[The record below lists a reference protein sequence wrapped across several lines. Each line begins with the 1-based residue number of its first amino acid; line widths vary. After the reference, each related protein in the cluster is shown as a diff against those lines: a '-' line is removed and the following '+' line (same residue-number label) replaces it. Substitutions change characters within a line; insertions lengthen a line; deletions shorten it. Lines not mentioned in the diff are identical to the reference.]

1 VSLAADRY
9 RLRMHLSKLKL
20 SGFKSFVDPTTVP
33 FPSKLIGVVGPNGC
47 GKSNIIDAVRWV
59 MGESSAKHLR
69 GDSMADV
76 IFSGSTS
83 RKPVG
88 QASVELVFDNSDGSL
103 GGEYAKYNEIS
114 VKRSVSRDGQS
125 QYYLNNTKCRRRDIT
140 DIFLGT
146 GLGPRSYAIIEQ
158 GTISRIIEAKPEEL
172 RVFLEEA
179 AGISKYKERRRETV
193 NRIKHTRDNL
203 DRLNDLREELD
214 KQLARLKRQSRTAER
229 YKVLREEERLNKG
242 QLQALRWQDLNES
255 YQQTEA
261 LISKQQIA
269 AEGVVAKQRS
279 VETDIEKQRQEHT
292 AATDTFNQIQSRFYS
307 VGSDIARLEQSIQH
321 AKERRQQIQNDI
333 RQVENELNQAQAQLN
348 IDRQRIES
356 LEKERGELEPQ
367 LNQLEQAAQQ
377 SAKEFSDS
385 EQAMQQWQSSWDE
398 LNKLSMEP
406 AQTAEVQRTHIE
418 NFDKTISEL
427 MQRKEKLEQELHSI
441 SPETFNQEISALQ
454 QQVESI
460 TMETESH
467 KSSLESS
474 QQQITQT
481 REEIVSLNNALHSK
495 RDDLQS
501 IRGRCSSLEALQ
513 QAALGKEDSDLNQ
526 WLNTQALNDAPRLAE
541 ELNVEPGWE
550 RAVESVLGHYLQAIC
565 IDDMSSIAS
574 QLTSLENGSIALFDT
589 ATIQSSVSS
598 TENALLD
605 KVKSNYDLKSVLGD
619 VVAANS
625 LDEALA
631 LRAGLSSHQSVITPE
646 GIWLGQNWIRYVKS
660 DASESG
666 IIQREQEIKT
676 LHQGIDSLDADVK
689 SLQAKLE
696 QQQQQLKNGE
706 SERDSHQASLNQ
718 ATRQLADVQA
728 QLNAKKT
735 NRQQVESRQQNLQTE
750 FAQAEE
756 KINQAK
762 SDSSDARGQL
772 QHALDKMAEFE
783 KKRNDLSQQRDVIN
797 EQHGQRRTKANEDRE
812 ALQTVKIRVET
823 LRTELSS
830 TQQTL
835 ERMESQLGQLTSR
848 RDELNKS
855 FEDGEAPLSDMAKE
869 IEQQLAKRVEIENE
883 MTQAR
888 KVMEDIEQQLQSL
901 EELRS
906 KVEQEHEEAR
916 NVLEQTRINWQE
928 QKVRRQTIEEQVIEA
943 GFELKAL
950 IQEMPEEANIEAWQ
964 TIVEELEGKIHRL
977 GPINLA
983 AIEEFEQESERKE
996 YLDAQNEDLVEALKT
1011 LEDAIGKID
1020 RETRTRFSDTFDKVN
1035 AKLKDLFP
1043 RLFGGG
1049 HAYLELTG
1057 EDILEAGVTVMARPP
1072 GKRNSTIHL
1081 LSGGEKA
1088 LTAVAMVF
1096 AIFELNPAP
1105 FCMLDEVD
1113 APLDDANVGRYSQLV
1128 KHMSDRIQFIFITH
1142 NKVTMEIADH
1152 LAGVT
1157 MSEPGVSRMVAVD
1170 VDEAVE
1176 LAAV

>member
-1 VSLAADRY
+1 MSCASDRY

-103 GGEYAKYNEIS
+103 GGEYANYAEIS
-114 VKRSVSRDGQS
+114 IKRTVSRDGQS
-125 QYYLNNTKCRRRDIT
+125 VYYLNNTKCRRRDIT

-179 AGISKYKERRRETV
+179 AGISKYKERRRETI
-193 NRIKHTRDNL
+193 NRIRHTRDNL

-214 KQLARLKRQSRTAER
+214 KQLARLKRQSRTAAR
-229 YKVLREEERLNKG
+229 YKVLREEERINKG
-242 QLQALRWQDLNES
+242 QLLALRWQDINAS
-255 YQQTEA
+255 YEQTET
-261 LISKQQIA
+261 LINTQQIA
-269 AEGVVAKQRS
+269 SEAVVAKQRS
-279 VETDIEKQRQEHT
+279 VETDIEKQRQDHT
-292 AATDTFNQIQSRFYS
+292 EASDAFNKIQSRFYS
-307 VGSDIARLEQSIQH
+307 VGSDIARLEESFKH

-333 RQVENELNQAQAQLN
+333 QQVENELNQAQAQLN
-348 IDRQRIES
+348 VDRQRIAT
-356 LEKERGELEPQ
+356 LETEKNELEPK
-367 LNQLEQAAQQ
+367 LNQLEEAAKDSVQ
-377 SAKEFSDS
+377 KFSDA

-398 LNKLSMEP
+398 LNKQAMEP
-406 AQTAEVQRTHIE
+406 AQIAEVQRTRIE
-418 NFDKTISEL
+418 NFDKTILDLS
-427 MQRKEKLEQELHSI
+427 QRKEKFEQELQSI
-441 SPETFNQEISALQ
+441 SPEKFNEEIKTFEQQLETISTDAEEHKNAL
-454 QQVESI
+454 S
-460 TMETESH
+460 
-467 KSSLESS
+467 SS
-474 QQQITQT
+474 QQDITQT
-481 REEIVSLNNALHSK
+481 REQITSLNNALHSK

-513 QAALGKEDSDLNQ
+513 QSALGKDDSDLNQ
-526 WLNTQALNDAPRLAE
+526 WLNTQSLNDAPRLAE
-541 ELNVEPGWE
+541 ELDVEAGWE
-550 RAVESVLGHYLQAIC
+550 RAVESVLGHYLQAVC
-565 IDDMSSIAS
+565 IDDMSSLAN
-574 QLTSLENGSIALFDT
+574 QLTQLENGSIALFDAATSSDNEAAT
-589 ATIQSSVSS
+589 A
-598 TENALLD
+598 NALFE
-605 KVKSNYDLKSVLGD
+605 KVTSKYNLKSVLGHVLTAETLAD
-619 VVAANS
+619 
-625 LDEALA
+625 ALA
-631 LRAGLSSHQSVITPE
+631 MRATLASHQSIVTPE
-646 GIWLGQNWIRYVKS
+646 GIWLGQNWIRYVKN

-676 LHQGIDSLDADVK
+676 LHQGIDTLDTDVRD
-689 SLQAKLE
+689 LQAKLE
-696 QQQQQLKNGE
+696 QQQQQLKTVE
-706 SERDSHQASLNQ
+706 AERDSQQSMLNQ
-718 ATRQLADVQA
+718 TTRQLADIQA
-728 QLNAKKT
+728 QLNAKKN
-735 NRQQVESRQQNLQTE
+735 NRQQVENRQQNLQTE
-750 FAQAEE
+750 FVQAEE
-756 KINQAK
+756 KITQAQDESK
-762 SDSSDARGQL
+762 QARGLL
-772 QHALDKMAEFE
+772 QSALDSMAELE
-783 KKRNDLSQQRDVIN
+783 AQRNSLSQQRDVLN
-797 EQHGQRRTKANEDRE
+797 EQLAQHRTKSNEDRD
-812 ALQTVKIRVET
+812 ALHSVKIRVET
-823 LRTELSS
+823 LRAELSS

-835 ERMESQLGQLTSR
+835 ARMDAQLEQLTSR
-848 RDELNKS
+848 HNELSKS
-855 FEDGEAPLSDMAKE
+855 LIEGEAPLDEMAKDIELQLTQRGE
-869 IEQQLAKRVEIENE
+869 IEIE

-888 KVMEDIEQQLQSL
+888 KVVEDIDTQLQTL

-906 KVEQEHEEAR
+906 QVEQEHEEAR
-916 NVLEQTRINWQE
+916 NLLEQTRMNGQE

-964 TIVEELEGKIHRL
+964 TLVNELEGKIHRL

-983 AIEEFEQESERKE
+983 AIDEFEQESERKE

-1011 LEDAIGKID
+1011 LEDAISKID

-1035 AKLKDLFP
+1035 VKLKELFP

-1088 LTAVAMVF
+1088 LTAVALVF
-1096 AIFELNPAP
+1096 SIFELNPAP

-1152 LAGVT
+1152 LTGVT
-1157 MSEPGVSRMVAVD
+1157 MSEPGVSRLVAVD
-1170 VDEAVE
+1170 VEEAVE

>member
-1 VSLAADRY
+1 
-9 RLRMHLSKLKL
+9 MHLSKLKL

-103 GGEYAKYNEIS
+103 GGEYANYAEIAI
-114 VKRSVSRDGQS
+114 KRVVTRDGQS
-125 QYYLNNTKCRRRDIT
+125 VYYLNGSKCRRRDIT

-179 AGISKYKERRRETV
+179 AGISKYKERRRETL

-203 DRLNDLREELD
+203 DRLNDIREELD
-214 KQLARLKRQSRTAER
+214 KQLARLKRQSRTAAR
-229 YKVLREEERLNKG
+229 YKVLREEERVSKG
-242 QLQALRWQDLNES
+242 QLQALRWQEINAGYEE
-255 YQQTEA
+255 TET
-261 LISKQQIA
+261 LITKQQIA
-269 AEGVVAKQRS
+269 SESVVAKQRS

-292 AATDTFNQIQSRFYS
+292 EATDAFNKIQSRFYS

-333 RQVENELNQAQAQLN
+333 RQVETELNQAQAQLN
-348 IDRQRIES
+348 IDRQRIET
-356 LEKERGELEPQ
+356 LEAEKNELEPK
-367 LNQLEQAAQQ
+367 LNDLEV
-377 SAKEFSDS
+377 SAKESAQKFSDS
-385 EQAMQQWQSSWDE
+385 EQAMQQWQSSWDA
-398 LNKLSMEP
+398 LNKQAMEP
-406 AQTAEVQRTHIE
+406 AQTAEVQRTRIE
-418 NFDKTISEL
+418 NFDKTIL
-427 MQRKEKLEQELHSI
+427 DLTQRKEKFEQELQGI
-441 SPETFNQEISALQ
+441 SPEKFNEEINTLAQNIETISAEA
-454 QQVESI
+454 ESYKNELA
-460 TMETESH
+460 T
-467 KSSLESS
+467 S
-474 QQQITQT
+474 QQQITGS
-481 REEIVSLNNALHSK
+481 REEITSLNDALHSK

-513 QAALGKEDSDLNQ
+513 QSALGKEDSDLNQ
-526 WLNTQALNDAPRLAE
+526 WLNTQSLTDAPRLAE
-541 ELNVEPGWE
+541 ELNVDSGWE
-550 RAVESVLGHYLQAIC
+550 RAVESVLGHYLQAVC
-565 IDDMSSIAS
+565 IDDMSNLAS
-574 QLTSLENGSIALFDT
+574 QLTQLENGSIALYDNGGDSSNE
-589 ATIQSSVSS
+589 TIS
-598 TENALLD
+598 TNALSG
-605 KVKSNYDLKSVLGD
+605 KVKSNYNLTSVLGHVLTAD
-619 VVAANS
+619 TLDAALSMRSS
-625 LDEALA
+625 LAT
-631 LRAGLSSHQSVITPE
+631 HQSIVTPE
-646 GIWLGQNWIRYVKS
+646 GIWLGQNWIRYVKN

-666 IIQREQEIKT
+666 ILQREQEIKT
-676 LHQGIDSLDADVK
+676 LHQGIDSLDNDVK
-689 SLQAKLE
+689 ELQAKLD
-696 QQQQQLKNGE
+696 QQHQQLKTVE
-706 SERDSHQASLNQ
+706 SERDSHQSMMNQ
-718 ATRQLADVQA
+718 TTRQLADVQA
-728 QLNAKKT
+728 QLNAKKN
-735 NRQQVESRQQNLQTE
+735 NRQQVESRQESLQTE
-750 FAQAEE
+750 FSQAEE
-756 KINQAK
+756 KIVLAQEESK
-762 SDSSDARGQL
+762 EARGHL
-772 QHALDKMAEFE
+772 QHALDSMAELE
-783 KKRNDLSQQRDVIN
+783 TKRNTLSQQRDVIQ
-797 EQHGQRRTKANEDRE
+797 EQHGQHRVKSNEDRE
-812 ALQTVKIRVET
+812 ALHTVKIRVET
-823 LRTELSS
+823 LRAELSS

-835 ERMESQLGQLTSR
+835 SRMDSQLEQLTTR
-848 RDELNKS
+848 RDELAKS
-855 FEDGEAPLSDMAKE
+855 LDEGEAPLAEMTKE
-869 IEQQLAKRVEIENE
+869 IELQLEQRSGIETE
-883 MTQAR
+883 MAQSR
-888 KVMEDIEQQLQSL
+888 KVMEDIDSQLQKL
-901 EELRS
+901 EALRTE
-906 KVEQEHEEAR
+906 VEQEHEEAR
-916 NVLEQTRINWQE
+916 NTLEQTRMKGQE

-943 GFELKAL
+943 GFELTAL
-950 IQEMPEEANIEAWQ
+950 IHEMPEEANIEAWQ
-964 TIVEELEGKIHRL
+964 TMVEELEGKIHRL

-983 AIEEFEQESERKE
+983 AIDEFEQESERKE

-1088 LTAVAMVF
+1088 LTAVALVF
-1096 AIFELNPAP
+1096 SIFELNPAP

-1113 APLDDANVGRYSQLV
+1113 APLDDANVARYSQLV

-1170 VDEAVE
+1170 MEEAVE
-1176 LAAV
+1176 LAAI

>member
-1 VSLAADRY
+1 MSLASDRY
-9 RLRMHLSKLKL
+9 RQRMHLSKLKL

-103 GGEYAKYNEIS
+103 GGEYANYAEIS
-114 VKRSVSRDGQS
+114 IKRVVSRDGQS
-125 QYYLNNTKCRRRDIT
+125 VYYLNGSKCRRRDIT

-179 AGISKYKERRRETV
+179 AGISKYKERRRETL

-203 DRLNDLREELD
+203 DRLNDIREELD
-214 KQLARLKRQSRTAER
+214 KQLARLKRQSRTAAR
-229 YKVLREEERLNKG
+229 YKVLREEERVSKG
-242 QLQALRWQDLNES
+242 QLQALRWQDINAGYEE
-255 YQQTEA
+255 TET
-261 LISKQQIA
+261 LITKQQIA
-269 AEGVVAKQRS
+269 SESVVAKQRS

-292 AATDTFNQIQSRFYS
+292 EATDAFNKIQSRFYS

-333 RQVENELNQAQAQLN
+333 RQVETELNQAQAQLN
-348 IDRQRIES
+348 IDRQRIET
-356 LEKERGELEPQ
+356 LEAEKNELEPK
-367 LNQLEQAAQQ
+367 LNDLEV
-377 SAKEFSDS
+377 SAKESAQKFSDS
-385 EQAMQQWQSSWDE
+385 EQAMQQWQSSWDA
-398 LNKLSMEP
+398 LNKQAMEP
-406 AQTAEVQRTHIE
+406 AQTAEVQRTRIE
-418 NFDKTISEL
+418 NFDKTIL
-427 MQRKEKLEQELHSI
+427 DLTQRKEKFEQELQGI
-441 SPETFNQEISALQ
+441 SPEKFNEEINTLAQNIETISAEA
-454 QQVESI
+454 ESYKNELA
-460 TMETESH
+460 T
-467 KSSLESS
+467 S
-474 QQQITQT
+474 QQQITGS
-481 REEIVSLNNALHSK
+481 REEITSLNDALHSK

-513 QAALGKEDSDLNQ
+513 QSALGKEDSDLNQ
-526 WLNTQALNDAPRLAE
+526 WLNTQSLTDAPRLAE
-541 ELNVEPGWE
+541 ELNVDSGWE
-550 RAVESVLGHYLQAIC
+550 RAVESVLGHYLQAVC
-565 IDDMSSIAS
+565 IDDMSNLAS
-574 QLTSLENGSIALFDT
+574 QLTQLENGSIALYDNGGDSSNE
-589 ATIQSSVSS
+589 TIS
-598 TENALLD
+598 TNALSG
-605 KVKSNYDLKSVLGD
+605 KVKSNYNLTSVLGHVLTAD
-619 VVAANS
+619 TLDAALSMRSS
-625 LDEALA
+625 LAT
-631 LRAGLSSHQSVITPE
+631 HQSIVTPE
-646 GIWLGQNWIRYVKS
+646 GIWLGQNWIRYVKN

-666 IIQREQEIKT
+666 ILQREQEIKT
-676 LHQGIDSLDADVK
+676 LHQGIDSLDNDVK
-689 SLQAKLE
+689 ELQAKLD
-696 QQQQQLKNGE
+696 QQHQQLKTVE
-706 SERDSHQASLNQ
+706 SERDSHQSMMNQ
-718 ATRQLADVQA
+718 TTRQLADVQA
-728 QLNAKKT
+728 QLNAKKN
-735 NRQQVESRQQNLQTE
+735 NRQQVESRQESLQTE
-750 FAQAEE
+750 FSQAEE
-756 KINQAK
+756 KIVLAQEESK
-762 SDSSDARGQL
+762 EARGHL
-772 QHALDKMAEFE
+772 QHALDSMAELE
-783 KKRNDLSQQRDVIN
+783 TKRNTLSQQRDVIQ
-797 EQHGQRRTKANEDRE
+797 EQHGQHRVKSNEDRE
-812 ALQTVKIRVET
+812 ALHTVKIRVET
-823 LRTELSS
+823 LRAELSS

-835 ERMESQLGQLTSR
+835 SRMDSQLEQLTTR
-848 RDELNKS
+848 RDELAKS
-855 FEDGEAPLSDMAKE
+855 LDEGEAPLAEMTKE
-869 IEQQLAKRVEIENE
+869 IELQLEQRSGIETE
-883 MTQAR
+883 MAQSR
-888 KVMEDIEQQLQSL
+888 KVMEDIDSQLQKL
-901 EELRS
+901 EALRTE
-906 KVEQEHEEAR
+906 VEQEHEEAR
-916 NVLEQTRINWQE
+916 NTLEQTRMKGQE

-943 GFELKAL
+943 GFELTAL
-950 IQEMPEEANIEAWQ
+950 IHEMPEEANIEAWQ
-964 TIVEELEGKIHRL
+964 TMVEELEGKIHRL

-983 AIEEFEQESERKE
+983 AIDEFEQESERKE

-1088 LTAVAMVF
+1088 LTAVALVF
-1096 AIFELNPAP
+1096 SIFELNPAP

-1113 APLDDANVGRYSQLV
+1113 APLDDANVARYSQLV

-1170 VDEAVE
+1170 MEEAVE
-1176 LAAV
+1176 LAAI

>member
-1 VSLAADRY
+1 MSLASDRY

-103 GGEYAKYNEIS
+103 GGEYANYAEIAI
-114 VKRSVSRDGQS
+114 KRVVTRDGQS
-125 QYYLNNTKCRRRDIT
+125 VYYLNGSKCRRRDIT

-179 AGISKYKERRRETV
+179 AGISKYKERRRETL

-203 DRLNDLREELD
+203 DRLNDIREELD
-214 KQLARLKRQSRTAER
+214 KQLARLKRQSRTAAR
-229 YKVLREEERLNKG
+229 YKVLREEERVSKG
-242 QLQALRWQDLNES
+242 QLQALRWQEINAGYEE
-255 YQQTEA
+255 TET
-261 LISKQQIA
+261 LITKQQIA
-269 AEGVVAKQRS
+269 SESVVAKQRS

-292 AATDTFNQIQSRFYS
+292 EATDAFNKIQSRFYS

-333 RQVENELNQAQAQLN
+333 RQVETELNQAQAQLN
-348 IDRQRIES
+348 IDRQRIET
-356 LEKERGELEPQ
+356 LEAEKNELEPK
-367 LNQLEQAAQQ
+367 LNDLEV
-377 SAKEFSDS
+377 SAKESAQKFSDS
-385 EQAMQQWQSSWDE
+385 EQAMQQWQSSWDA
-398 LNKLSMEP
+398 LNKQAMEP
-406 AQTAEVQRTHIE
+406 AQTAEVQRTRIE
-418 NFDKTISEL
+418 NFDKTIL
-427 MQRKEKLEQELHSI
+427 DLTQRKEKFEQELQGI
-441 SPETFNQEISALQ
+441 SPEKFNEEINTLAQNIETISAEA
-454 QQVESI
+454 ESYKNELA
-460 TMETESH
+460 T
-467 KSSLESS
+467 S
-474 QQQITQT
+474 QQQITGS
-481 REEIVSLNNALHSK
+481 REEITSLNDALHSK

-513 QAALGKEDSDLNQ
+513 QSALGKEDSDLNQ
-526 WLNTQALNDAPRLAE
+526 WLNTQSLTDAPRLAE
-541 ELNVEPGWE
+541 ELNVDSGWE
-550 RAVESVLGHYLQAIC
+550 RAVESVLGHYLQAVC
-565 IDDMSSIAS
+565 IDDMSNLAS
-574 QLTSLENGSIALFDT
+574 QLTQLENGSIALYDNGGDSSNE
-589 ATIQSSVSS
+589 TIS
-598 TENALLD
+598 TNALSG
-605 KVKSNYDLKSVLGD
+605 KVKSNYNLTSVLGHVLTAD
-619 VVAANS
+619 TLDAALSMRSS
-625 LDEALA
+625 LAT
-631 LRAGLSSHQSVITPE
+631 HQSIVTPE
-646 GIWLGQNWIRYVKS
+646 GIWLGQNWIRYVKN

-666 IIQREQEIKT
+666 ILQREQEIKT
-676 LHQGIDSLDADVK
+676 LHQGIDSLDNDVK
-689 SLQAKLE
+689 ELQAKLD
-696 QQQQQLKNGE
+696 QQHQQLKTVE
-706 SERDSHQASLNQ
+706 SERDSHQSMMNQ
-718 ATRQLADVQA
+718 TTRQLADVQA
-728 QLNAKKT
+728 QLNAKKN
-735 NRQQVESRQQNLQTE
+735 NRQQVESRQESLQTE
-750 FAQAEE
+750 FSQAEE
-756 KINQAK
+756 KIVLAQEESK
-762 SDSSDARGQL
+762 EARGHL
-772 QHALDKMAEFE
+772 QHALDSMAELE
-783 KKRNDLSQQRDVIN
+783 TKRNTLSQQRDVIQ
-797 EQHGQRRTKANEDRE
+797 EQHGQHRVKSNEDRE
-812 ALQTVKIRVET
+812 ALHTVKIRVET
-823 LRTELSS
+823 LRAELSS

-835 ERMESQLGQLTSR
+835 SRMDSQLEQLTTR
-848 RDELNKS
+848 RDELAKS
-855 FEDGEAPLSDMAKE
+855 LDEGEAPLAEMTKE
-869 IEQQLAKRVEIENE
+869 IELQLEQRSGIETE
-883 MTQAR
+883 MAQSR
-888 KVMEDIEQQLQSL
+888 KVMEDIDSQLQKL
-901 EELRS
+901 EALRTE
-906 KVEQEHEEAR
+906 VEQEHEEAR
-916 NVLEQTRINWQE
+916 NTLEQTRMKGQE

-943 GFELKAL
+943 GFELTAL
-950 IQEMPEEANIEAWQ
+950 IHEMPEEANIEAWQ
-964 TIVEELEGKIHRL
+964 TMVEELEGKIHRL

-983 AIEEFEQESERKE
+983 AIDEFEQESERKE

-1088 LTAVAMVF
+1088 LTAVALVF
-1096 AIFELNPAP
+1096 SIFELNPAP

-1113 APLDDANVGRYSQLV
+1113 APLDDANVARYSQLV

-1170 VDEAVE
+1170 MEEAVE
-1176 LAAV
+1176 LAAI

>member
-1 VSLAADRY
+1 VSLASDRY

-103 GGEYAKYNEIS
+103 GGEYANYAEIAI
-114 VKRSVSRDGQS
+114 KRVVSRDGQS
-125 QYYLNNTKCRRRDIT
+125 VYYLNGSKCRRRDIT

-179 AGISKYKERRRETV
+179 AGISKYKERRRETL

-203 DRLNDLREELD
+203 DRLNDIREELD
-214 KQLARLKRQSRTAER
+214 KQLARLKRQSRTAAR
-229 YKVLREEERLNKG
+229 YKVLREEERVSKG
-242 QLQALRWQDLNES
+242 QLQALRWQEINAGYEETES
-255 YQQTEA
+255 
-261 LISKQQIA
+261 LITKHQIA
-269 AEGVVAKQRS
+269 SESVVAKQRS

-292 AATDTFNQIQSRFYS
+292 EATDAFNKIQSRFYS

-333 RQVENELNQAQAQLN
+333 RQVESELNQAQAQLN
-348 IDRQRIES
+348 IDRQRIET
-356 LEKERGELEPQ
+356 LEAEKNELEPK
-367 LNQLEQAAQQ
+367 LNDLEV
-377 SAKEFSDS
+377 SAKESAQKFNDS

-398 LNKLSMEP
+398 LNKQAMEP
-406 AQTAEVQRTHIE
+406 AQTAEVQRTRIE
-418 NFDKTISEL
+418 NFDKTIL
-427 MQRKEKLEQELHSI
+427 DLTQRKEKFEQELQGI
-441 SPETFNQEISALQ
+441 SPEKFNEEINTLAQNIETISA
-454 QQVESI
+454 EA
-460 TMETESH
+460 ESH
-467 KSSLESS
+467 KNALATS
-474 QQQITQT
+474 QQQITGS
-481 REEIVSLNNALHSK
+481 REEITSLNDALHSK

-513 QAALGKEDSDLNQ
+513 QSALGKEDSDLNQ
-526 WLNTQALNDAPRLAE
+526 WLNTQSLTDAPRLAE
-541 ELNVEPGWE
+541 ELNVDSGWE
-550 RAVESVLGHYLQAIC
+550 RAVESVLGHYLQAVC
-565 IDDMSSIAS
+565 IDDMSNLAS
-574 QLTSLENGSIALFDT
+574 QLTQLENGSIALYDNGGH
-589 ATIQSSVSS
+589 SSDETTSA
-598 TENALLD
+598 NALSG
-605 KVKSNYDLKSVLGD
+605 KVKSDYNLTSVLGHVLTAD
-619 VVAANS
+619 TLDAALSMRSS
-625 LDEALA
+625 LAT
-631 LRAGLSSHQSVITPE
+631 HQSIVTPE
-646 GIWLGQNWIRYVKS
+646 GIWLGQNWIRYVKN

-666 IIQREQEIKT
+666 ILQREQEIKT
-676 LHQGIDSLDADVK
+676 LHQGIDSLDNDVK
-689 SLQAKLE
+689 ELQAKLD
-696 QQQQQLKNGE
+696 QQHQQLKTVE
-706 SERDSHQASLNQ
+706 SERDSHQSMMNQ
-718 ATRQLADVQA
+718 TTRQLADVQA
-728 QLNAKKT
+728 QLNAKKN
-735 NRQQVESRQQNLQTE
+735 NRQQVESRQESLQTE
-750 FAQAEE
+750 FSQAEE
-756 KINQAK
+756 KIVLAQDESK
-762 SDSSDARGQL
+762 EARGHL
-772 QHALDKMAEFE
+772 QHALDSMAELE
-783 KKRNDLSQQRDVIN
+783 TKRNTLSQQRDVIQ
-797 EQHGQRRTKANEDRE
+797 EQHGQHRVKSNEDRE
-812 ALQTVKIRVET
+812 ALHTVKIRVET
-823 LRTELSS
+823 LRAELSS
-830 TQQTL
+830 TKQTL
-835 ERMESQLGQLTSR
+835 SRMDSQLEQLTTR
-848 RDELNKS
+848 RDELAKS
-855 FEDGEAPLSDMAKE
+855 LDEGEAPLAEMAKE
-869 IEQQLAKRVEIENE
+869 IELQLEQRSGIETE
-883 MTQAR
+883 MAQSR
-888 KVMEDIEQQLQSL
+888 KVMEDIDSQLQKL
-901 EELRS
+901 EALRTE
-906 KVEQEHEEAR
+906 VEQEHEEAR
-916 NVLEQTRINWQE
+916 NTLEQTRMKGQE

-943 GFELKAL
+943 GFELTAL

-964 TIVEELEGKIHRL
+964 TMVEELEGKIHRL

-983 AIEEFEQESERKE
+983 AIDEFEQESERKE

-1088 LTAVAMVF
+1088 LTAVALVF
-1096 AIFELNPAP
+1096 SIFELNPAP

-1113 APLDDANVGRYSQLV
+1113 APLDDANVARYSQLV

-1170 VDEAVE
+1170 MEEAVE
-1176 LAAV
+1176 LAAI

>member
-1 VSLAADRY
+1 MSLASDRY
-9 RLRMHLSKLKL
+9 RPRMHLSKLKL

-88 QASVELVFDNSDGSL
+88 KASVELVFDNSDGSL
-103 GGEYAKYNEIS
+103 GGEYANYSEIS
-114 VKRSVSRDGQS
+114 IKRQVTRDGQS
-125 QYYLNNTKCRRRDIT
+125 NYFLNGTKCRRRDIT

-203 DRLNDLREELD
+203 DRLSDLREELD
-214 KQLARLKRQSRTAER
+214 KQLARLKRQSRTAAR
-229 YKVLREEERLNKG
+229 YKELREEERIFKG
-242 QLQALRWQDLNES
+242 QLLALRWQDINTHYQETES
-255 YQQTEA
+255 V
-261 LISKQQIA
+261 ISKQQIA
-269 AEGVVAKQRS
+269 GEAVVAKQRS

-292 AATDTFNQIQSRFYS
+292 EATDAFNKIQTSFYS
-307 VGSDIARLEQSIQH
+307 VGADIARLEQSIQH

-333 RQVENELNQAQAQLN
+333 RQVEAELNQAQAQLN
-348 IDRQRIES
+348 VDRQRVEA
-356 LEKERGELEPQ
+356 LETEKNELEPQ
-367 LNQLEQAAQQ
+367 LSQLEEAASL
-377 SAKEFSDS
+377 SAQKFSDS
-385 EQAMQQWQSSWDE
+385 EESMRQWQSSWDE
-398 LNKLSMEP
+398 INKQAMEP
-406 AQTAEVQRTHIE
+406 AQAAEVQRTRIE
-418 NFDKTISEL
+418 NFDKTIL
-427 MQRKEKLEQELHSI
+427 DLTQRKEKFEQELQSI
-441 SPETFNQEISALQ
+441 SPEKFNEEISVLQ
-454 QQVESI
+454 QQMESLSA
-460 TMETESH
+460 ETESH
-467 KSSLESS
+467 KDLLATS
-474 QQQITQT
+474 QEQITHA

-501 IRGRCSSLEALQ
+501 MRGRCSSLEALQ
-513 QAALGKEDSDLNQ
+513 QSALGKEDSDLNQ
-526 WLNTQALNDAPRLAE
+526 WLNTQSLTDAPRLAE
-541 ELNVEPGWE
+541 ELNVDDGWE
-550 RAVESVLGHYLQAIC
+550 RAVESVLGHYLQAVC
-565 IDDMSSIAS
+565 IDDMSNLAS
-574 QLTSLENGSIALFDT
+574 HLTQLENGSVALFDT
-589 ATIQSSVSS
+589 TNNALNSSVAA
-598 TENALLD
+598 NALLD
-605 KVKSNYDLKSVLGD
+605 KVKSNYDLKSVLGHIL
-619 VVAANS
+619 VANS
-625 LDEALA
+625 LDDALA
-631 LRAGLSSHQSVITPE
+631 MRASIESHQSVIIPE
-646 GIWLGQNWIRYVKS
+646 GIWLGQNWIRYVKN

-666 IIQREQEIKT
+666 VIQREQEIKT

-689 SLQAKLE
+689 GLQSKLE
-696 QQQQQLKNGE
+696 QQQQQLKTVE
-706 SERDSHQASLNQ
+706 SERDSHQSALNQ
-718 ATRQLADVQA
+718 TTRQLADVQA
-728 QLNAKKT
+728 QLNSKK
-735 NRQQVESRQQNLQTE
+735 NSRQQVESRQQNLQTE
-750 FAQAEE
+750 FSQAEE
-756 KINQAK
+756 KINQTQNEARE
-762 SDSSDARGQL
+762 ARGKL
-772 QHALDKMAEFE
+772 QHALDSMAELE
-783 KKRNDLSQQRDVIN
+783 KKRNELTQQRDVIY
-797 EQHGQRRTKANEDRE
+797 EQHGQHRTKANEDRE
-812 ALQTVKIRVET
+812 ALHSVKIRVET
-823 LRTELSS
+823 LRAELSS

-835 ERMESQLGQLTSR
+835 SRMDSQLEQLTSR
-848 RDELNKS
+848 RDELSRS
-855 FEDGEAPLSDMAKE
+855 FDEGEEPLAEMAKD
-869 IEQQLAKRVEIENE
+869 IELQLSQRTEVEAK
-883 MTQAR
+883 MMQAR
-888 KVMEDIEQQLQSL
+888 KVMEDIEQQLQAL

-906 KVEQEHEEAR
+906 QVEQEHEESR
-916 NVLEQTRINWQE
+916 NQLEQTRINWQE
-928 QKVRRQTIEEQVIEA
+928 QKVRRQTIEEQIVEA
-943 GFELKAL
+943 SFELKTL
-950 IQEMPEEANIEAWQ
+950 IQEMPEDANMEAWQ
-964 TIVEELEGKIHRL
+964 ATVEELEGKIHRL

-983 AIEEFEQESERKE
+983 AIDEFEQESERKE
-996 YLDAQNEDLVEALKT
+996 YLDAQNQDLVEALKT

-1035 AKLKDLFP
+1035 TKLKDLFP

-1057 EDILEAGVTVMARPP
+1057 DDILEAGVTVMARPP

-1128 KHMSDRIQFIFITH
+1128 KHMSKKIQFIFITH
-1142 NKVTMEIADH
+1142 NKVTMEIAEH
-1152 LAGVT
+1152 LTGVT
-1157 MSEPGVSRMVAVD
+1157 MSEPGVSRLVAVD

>member
-1 VSLAADRY
+1 MSLPRDRY

-76 IFSGSTS
+76 IFSGSSS

-103 GGEYAKYNEIS
+103 GGEYANYNEIS
-114 VKRSVSRDGQS
+114 IKRTVSRDGHS
-125 QYYLNNTKCRRRDIT
+125 VYYLNGTKCRRRDIT

-203 DRLNDLREELD
+203 DRLSDLRDELD
-214 KQLARLKRQSRTAER
+214 KQLARLKRQSRTAAR
-229 YKVLREEERLNKG
+229 YKVLREDERLAKG
-242 QLQALRWQDLNES
+242 QLQALRWQDINSHYEE
-255 YQQTEA
+255 TE
-261 LISKQQIA
+261 LVISKQQIA
-269 AEGVVAKQRS
+269 VEGVVAKQRA
-279 VETDIEKQRQEHT
+279 VETDIEKQRQDHT
-292 AATDTFNQIQSRFYS
+292 EASDKFNQIQTRFYS

-321 AKERRQQIQNDI
+321 AKERRQQIQTDI
-333 RQVENELNQAQAQLN
+333 RQAENEWNQAQAQLN
-348 IDRQRIES
+348 VDRQRIES

-367 LNQLEQAAQQ
+367 LSQLEEAAKQ
-377 SAKEFSDS
+377 SAQKFSDS
-385 EQAMQQWQSSWDE
+385 EQAMQQWQSSWDDI
-398 LNKLSMEP
+398 NKQAMAP
-406 AQTAEVQRTHIE
+406 AQAAEVQRTRIE
-418 NFDKTISEL
+418 NFDKTIADL
-427 MQRKEKLEQELHSI
+427 LQRKEKLEEELHSI
-441 SPETFNQEISALQ
+441 SPEKFNQEIDALQ
-454 QQVESI
+454 QQLGTTTADAESRK
-460 TMETESH
+460 
-467 KSSLESS
+467 KSVESS
-474 QQQITQT
+474 QQQITQA
-481 REEIVSLNNALHSK
+481 REEINSLNNALHSK

-526 WLNTQALNDAPRLAE
+526 WLNARSLSDAPRLAE
-541 ELNVEPGWE
+541 ELNVESGWE

-565 IDDMSSIAS
+565 INDTSNLAS
-574 QLTSLENGSIALFDT
+574 QLTQLENGSVALFDT
-589 ATIQSSVSS
+589 TAISS
-598 TENALLD
+598 TESLASNALLE
-605 KVKSNYDLKSVLGD
+605 KVNSSYDLKSVLGN
-619 VVAANS
+619 VVAANT
-625 LDEALA
+625 LDDALA
-631 LRAGLSSHQSVITPE
+631 LRSSLGLHQSVITPE
-646 GIWLGQNWIRYVKS
+646 GVWLGQNWIRYVKN

-666 IIQREQEIKT
+666 ILQREQEIKS
-676 LHQGIDSLDADVK
+676 LHQGIDSLDVDVK
-689 SLQAKLE
+689 ELQAKLE
-696 QQQQQLKNGE
+696 QQQQQLKNVE
-706 SERDSHQASLNQ
+706 SERDAQQATLNQ
-718 ATRQLADVQA
+718 TTRQLADVQA
-728 QLNAKKT
+728 QLNAKKN
-735 NRQQVESRQQNLQTE
+735 NRQQVESRQGNLQTE
-750 FAQAEE
+750 FTQAEE
-756 KINQAK
+756 KITQAQN
-762 SDSSDARGQL
+762 DAREARGHL
-772 QHALDKMAEFE
+772 QKALDSMAELE
-783 KKRNDLSQQRDVIN
+783 KQRNELSQQRDVVA
-797 EQHGQRRTKANEDRE
+797 EQLTQSRIQSNEDRD
-812 ALQTVKIRVET
+812 ALQKVTIRVET

-835 ERMESQLGQLTSR
+835 ERMESQLEQLTSR
-848 RDELNKS
+848 RDELSRS
-855 FEDGEAPLSDMAKE
+855 FDDGEAPLVEMAKD
-869 IEQQLAKRVEIENE
+869 IEQQLAQRAEVESQ
-883 MTQAR
+883 MKQAR
-888 KVMEDIEQQLQSL
+888 DVMTDIEQQLQKL
-901 EELRS
+901 EESRS
-906 KVEQEHEEAR
+906 QVEQEHEEAR
-916 NVLEQTRINWQE
+916 NLLEQTRINWQE
-928 QKVRRQTIEEQVIEA
+928 QKVRRQTIEEQVVEV
-943 GFELKAL
+943 GFELKVL
-950 IQEMPEEANIEAWQ
+950 IQEMPEEANIEAWK
-964 TIVEELEGKIHRL
+964 TTVEELEGKIHRL

-983 AIEEFEQESERKE
+983 AIDEFEQESERKE

-1011 LEDAIGKID
+1011 LEDAISKID

-1035 AKLKDLFP
+1035 VKLKELFP

-1057 EDILEAGVTVMARPP
+1057 DDILEAGVTVMARPP

-1096 AIFELNPAP
+1096 SIFELNPAP

-1128 KHMSDRIQFIFITH
+1128 KDMSERIQFIFITH

-1152 LAGVT
+1152 LTGVT

-1170 VDEAVE
+1170 VEEAVE

>member
-1 VSLAADRY
+1 MSWASDRY

-114 VKRSVSRDGQS
+114 VKRVVSRDGQS
-125 QYYLNNTKCRRRDIT
+125 QYYLNGTKCRRRDIT

-203 DRLNDLREELD
+203 DRLSDLREELD
-214 KQLARLKRQSRTAER
+214 KQLARLKRQSRTAAR

-242 QLQALRWQDLNES
+242 QLQALRWQEINTHYE
-255 YQQTEA
+255 QTEE
-261 LISKQQIA
+261 LITKQQIA
-269 AEGVVAKQRS
+269 SEAVVAKQRA
-279 VETDIEKQRQEHT
+279 VEADIEKQRQEHT
-292 AATDTFNQIQSRFYS
+292 AATDAFNTVQSSFYS

-356 LEKERGELEPQ
+356 LEKERTELEPQ
-367 LNQLEQAAQQ
+367 LEQLEEAAKN
-377 SAKEFSDS
+377 SAQKFSDS

-398 LNKLSMEP
+398 LNKQSMEP
-406 AQTAEVQRTHIE
+406 AQTAEVQRTRIE

-441 SPETFNQEISALQ
+441 SPETFNQEIESLEQ
-454 QQVESI
+454 QLKSI
-460 TMETESH
+460 NAETETH
-467 KSSLESS
+467 KGALASS
-474 QQQITQT
+474 QQQITEA
-481 REEIVSLNNALHSK
+481 REEITSLNNALHSK

-513 QAALGKEDSDLNQ
+513 QSALGKEDSDLNQ
-526 WLNTQALNDAPRLAE
+526 WLNTHALTDAPRLAE
-541 ELNVEPGWE
+541 ELNVESGWE
-550 RAVESVLGHYLQAIC
+550 RAVESVLGHYLQAVC
-565 IDDMSSIAS
+565 IDDMSSLAN
-574 QLTSLENGSIALFDT
+574 QLTSLENGSVALFDT
-589 ATIQSSVSS
+589 VTTQTDTTV
-598 TENALLD
+598 TENSLLE
-605 KVKSNYDLKSVLGD
+605 KVNSSYDLKSVLGN
-619 VVAANS
+619 VIAVQT
-625 LDEALA
+625 LEQALSM
-631 LRAGLSSHQSVITPE
+631 RAGLSSYQSIVTPE

-676 LHQGIDSLDADVK
+676 LHQGIDNLDADVK
-689 SLQAKLE
+689 NLQEKLA
-696 QQQQQLKNGE
+696 QQQQQLKDVE
-706 SERDSHQASLNQ
+706 AERDSHQSLLNQ
-718 ATRQLADVQA
+718 TTRQLADVQA
-728 QLNAKKT
+728 QLNAKKN
-735 NRQQVESRQQNLQTE
+735 NRQQVESRQQNLQAE
-750 FAQAEE
+750 YEQAKEKIAQAQNE
-756 KINQAK
+756 
-762 SDSSDARGQL
+762 SSEARGQL

-783 KKRNDLSQQRDVIN
+783 TRRNELSQQRDTFN
-797 EQHGQRRTKANEDRE
+797 EQLAAHRTKANEDRE

-830 TQQTL
+830 TKQTL
-835 ERMESQLGQLTSR
+835 QRMESQLEQLVSR
-848 RDELNKS
+848 RDELQKS
-855 FEDGEAPLSDMAKE
+855 YDEGEAPLAEMAKD
-869 IEQQLAKRVEIENE
+869 IEQQLAKRVEIENK
-883 MTQAR
+883 MTEAR
-888 KVMEDIEQQLQSL
+888 KVMEDIELKLQQL

-906 KVEQEHEEAR
+906 QVEQEHEEAR
-916 NVLEQTRINWQE
+916 NVLEQTRISWQE
-928 QKVRRQTIEEQVIEA
+928 QKVRRQTIEEQVAEA
-943 GFELKAL
+943 GFELTTL

-983 AIEEFEQESERKE
+983 AIDEFEQESERKE

-1011 LEDAIGKID
+1011 LEDAINKID

-1142 NKVTMEIADH
+1142 NKVTMEIAEH
-1152 LAGVT
+1152 LTGVT

>member
-1 VSLAADRY
+1 MSLASDRY
-9 RLRMHLSKLKL
+9 RPRMHLSKLKL

-88 QASVELVFDNSDGSL
+88 KASVELVFDNSDGSL
-103 GGEYAKYNEIS
+103 GGEYANYSEIS
-114 VKRSVSRDGQS
+114 IKRQVTRDGQS
-125 QYYLNNTKCRRRDIT
+125 NYFLNGTKCRRRDIT

-203 DRLNDLREELD
+203 DRLSDLREELD
-214 KQLARLKRQSRTAER
+214 KQLARLKRQSRTAAR
-229 YKVLREEERLNKG
+229 YKELREEERIFKG
-242 QLQALRWQDLNES
+242 QLLALRWQDINTHYQETES
-255 YQQTEA
+255 V
-261 LISKQQIA
+261 ISKQQIA
-269 AEGVVAKQRS
+269 GEAVVAKQRS

-292 AATDTFNQIQSRFYS
+292 EATDAFNKIQTSFYS
-307 VGSDIARLEQSIQH
+307 VGADIARLEQSIQH

-333 RQVENELNQAQAQLN
+333 RQVEAELNQAQAQLN
-348 IDRQRIES
+348 VDRQRVET
-356 LEKERGELEPQ
+356 LETEKNELEPQ
-367 LNQLEQAAQQ
+367 LSQLEESASLSAQ
-377 SAKEFSDS
+377 KFSDS
-385 EQAMQQWQSSWDE
+385 EESMRQWQSSWDE
-398 LNKLSMEP
+398 INKQAMEP
-406 AQTAEVQRTHIE
+406 AQAAEVQRTRIE
-418 NFDKTISEL
+418 NFDKTIL
-427 MQRKEKLEQELHSI
+427 DLTQRKEKFEQELQSI
-441 SPETFNQEISALQ
+441 SPEKFNEEISVLQ
-454 QQVESI
+454 QQMESLSA
-460 TMETESH
+460 ETESH
-467 KSSLESS
+467 KDLLATS
-474 QQQITQT
+474 QEQITHA

-501 IRGRCSSLEALQ
+501 MRGRCSSLEALQ
-513 QAALGKEDSDLNQ
+513 QSALGKEDSDLNQ
-526 WLNTQALNDAPRLAE
+526 WLNTQSLTDAPRLAE
-541 ELNVEPGWE
+541 ELNVDTGWE
-550 RAVESVLGHYLQAIC
+550 RAVESVLGHYLQAVC
-565 IDDMSSIAS
+565 IDDMSNLAS
-574 QLTSLENGSIALFDT
+574 HLTQLENGSVALFDT
-589 ATIQSSVSS
+589 TNNALNSSVAA
-598 TENALLD
+598 NALLD
-605 KVKSNYDLKSVLGD
+605 KVKSNYDLKSVLGHIL
-619 VVAANS
+619 VANS
-625 LDEALA
+625 LDDALA
-631 LRAGLSSHQSVITPE
+631 MRTSIESHQSVITPE
-646 GIWLGQNWIRYVKS
+646 GIWLGQNWIRYVKN

-666 IIQREQEIKT
+666 VIQREQEIKT
-676 LHQGIDSLDADVK
+676 LHQGIDSLDTDVK
-689 SLQAKLE
+689 GLQSKLE
-696 QQQQQLKNGE
+696 QQQQQLKTVE
-706 SERDSHQASLNQ
+706 SERDSHQSALNQ
-718 ATRQLADVQA
+718 TTRQLADVQA
-728 QLNAKKT
+728 QLNSKK
-735 NRQQVESRQQNLQTE
+735 NSRQQVESRQQNLQTE
-750 FAQAEE
+750 FSQAEE
-756 KINQAK
+756 KINQAQNEARE
-762 SDSSDARGQL
+762 ARGKL
-772 QHALDKMAEFE
+772 QHALDSMADLE
-783 KKRNDLSQQRDVIN
+783 KKRNELTQQRDVIY
-797 EQHGQRRTKANEDRE
+797 EQHGQHRTKANEDRE
-812 ALQTVKIRVET
+812 ALHSVKIRVET
-823 LRTELSS
+823 LRAELSS

-835 ERMESQLGQLTSR
+835 SRMDSQLEQLTSR
-848 RDELNKS
+848 RDELTRS
-855 FEDGEAPLSDMAKE
+855 FDEGEEPLAEMAKD
-869 IEQQLAKRVEIENE
+869 IELQLSQRTEVEAK
-883 MTQAR
+883 MMLAR
-888 KVMEDIEQQLQSL
+888 KVMEDIEQQLQAL

-906 KVEQEHEEAR
+906 QVEQEHEESR
-916 NVLEQTRINWQE
+916 NQLEQTRINWQE
-928 QKVRRQTIEEQVIEA
+928 QKVRRQTIEEQIVEA
-943 GFELKAL
+943 SFELKTL
-950 IQEMPEEANIEAWQ
+950 IQEMPEDANMEAWQ
-964 TIVEELEGKIHRL
+964 ATVEELEGKIHRL

-983 AIEEFEQESERKE
+983 AIDEFEQESERKE
-996 YLDAQNEDLVEALKT
+996 YLDAQNQDLVEALKT

-1057 EDILEAGVTVMARPP
+1057 DDILEAGVTVMARPP

-1128 KHMSDRIQFIFITH
+1128 KHMSKKIQFIFITH
-1142 NKVTMEIADH
+1142 NKVTMEIAEH
-1152 LAGVT
+1152 LTGVT
-1157 MSEPGVSRMVAVD
+1157 MSEPGVSRLVAVD

>member
-1 VSLAADRY
+1 MSLASDRY
-9 RLRMHLSKLKL
+9 RPRMHLSKLKL

-88 QASVELVFDNSDGSL
+88 KASVELVFDNSDGSL
-103 GGEYAKYNEIS
+103 GGEYANYSEIS
-114 VKRSVSRDGQS
+114 IKRQVTRDGQS
-125 QYYLNNTKCRRRDIT
+125 NYFLNGTKCRRRDIT

-203 DRLNDLREELD
+203 DRLSDLREELD
-214 KQLARLKRQSRTAER
+214 KQLARLKRQSRTAAR
-229 YKVLREEERLNKG
+229 YKELREEERIFKG
-242 QLQALRWQDLNES
+242 QLLALRWQDINTHYQETES
-255 YQQTEA
+255 V
-261 LISKQQIA
+261 ISKQQIA
-269 AEGVVAKQRS
+269 GEAVVAKQRS

-292 AATDTFNQIQSRFYS
+292 EATDAFNKIQTSFYS
-307 VGSDIARLEQSIQH
+307 VGADIARLEQSIQH

-333 RQVENELNQAQAQLN
+333 RQVETELNQAQAQLN
-348 IDRQRIES
+348 VDRQRVET
-356 LEKERGELEPQ
+356 LETEKNELEPQ
-367 LNQLEQAAQQ
+367 LSQLEEAASL
-377 SAKEFSDS
+377 SAQKFSDS
-385 EQAMQQWQSSWDE
+385 EESMRQWQSSWDE
-398 LNKLSMEP
+398 INKQAMEP
-406 AQTAEVQRTHIE
+406 AQAAEVQRTRIE
-418 NFDKTISEL
+418 NFDKTIL
-427 MQRKEKLEQELHSI
+427 DLTQRKEKFEQELQSI
-441 SPETFNQEISALQ
+441 SPEKFNEEISVLQ
-454 QQVESI
+454 QQMESLSA
-460 TMETESH
+460 ETESH
-467 KSSLESS
+467 KDLLATS
-474 QQQITQT
+474 QEQITHA

-501 IRGRCSSLEALQ
+501 MRGRCSSLEALQ
-513 QAALGKEDSDLNQ
+513 QSALGKEDSDLNQ
-526 WLNTQALNDAPRLAE
+526 WLNTQSLTDAPRLAE
-541 ELNVEPGWE
+541 ELNVEDGWE
-550 RAVESVLGHYLQAIC
+550 RAVESVLGHYLQAVC
-565 IDDMSSIAS
+565 IDDMSNLAS
-574 QLTSLENGSIALFDT
+574 HLTQLENGSVALFDT
-589 ATIQSSVSS
+589 TNNALNSSVAA
-598 TENALLD
+598 NALLD
-605 KVKSNYDLKSVLGD
+605 KVKSNYDLKSVLGHIM
-619 VVAANS
+619 VANS
-625 LDEALA
+625 LDDALA
-631 LRAGLSSHQSVITPE
+631 MRASIESHQSVITPE
-646 GIWLGQNWIRYVKS
+646 GIWLGQNWIRYVKN

-666 IIQREQEIKT
+666 VIQREQEIKT
-676 LHQGIDSLDADVK
+676 LHQGIDSLDTDVK
-689 SLQAKLE
+689 GLQSKLE
-696 QQQQQLKNGE
+696 QQQQQLKTVE
-706 SERDSHQASLNQ
+706 SERDSHQSALNQ
-718 ATRQLADVQA
+718 TTRQLADVQA
-728 QLNAKKT
+728 QLNSKKN

-750 FAQAEE
+750 FSQAEE
-756 KINQAK
+756 KINQAQ
-762 SDSSDARGQL
+762 SEAREARGKL
-772 QHALDKMAEFE
+772 QHALDSMAELE
-783 KKRNDLSQQRDVIN
+783 KKRNELTQQRDVIY
-797 EQHGQRRTKANEDRE
+797 EQHGQHRTKANEDRE
-812 ALQTVKIRVET
+812 ALHSVKIRVET
-823 LRTELSS
+823 LRAELSS

-835 ERMESQLGQLTSR
+835 SRMDSQLEQLTSR
-848 RDELNKS
+848 RDELSRS
-855 FEDGEAPLSDMAKE
+855 FDEGEEPLAEMAKD
-869 IEQQLAKRVEIENE
+869 IELQLSQRTEVEAK
-883 MTQAR
+883 MMQAR
-888 KVMEDIEQQLQSL
+888 KVMEDIEQQLQAL

-906 KVEQEHEEAR
+906 QVEQEHEESR
-916 NVLEQTRINWQE
+916 NQLEQTRINWQE
-928 QKVRRQTIEEQVIEA
+928 QKVRRQTIEEQIVEA
-943 GFELKAL
+943 SFELKTL
-950 IQEMPEEANIEAWQ
+950 IQEMPEDANMEAWQ
-964 TIVEELEGKIHRL
+964 ATVEELEGKIHRL

-983 AIEEFEQESERKE
+983 AIDEFEQESERKE
-996 YLDAQNEDLVEALKT
+996 YLDAQNQDLVEALKT

-1035 AKLKDLFP
+1035 TKLKDLFP

-1057 EDILEAGVTVMARPP
+1057 DDILEAGVTVMARPP

-1128 KHMSDRIQFIFITH
+1128 KHMSKKIQFIFITH
-1142 NKVTMEIADH
+1142 NKVTMEIAEH
-1152 LAGVT
+1152 LTGVT
-1157 MSEPGVSRMVAVD
+1157 MSEPGVSRLVAVD